1 MVYNVRWNN
10 STRGFHIFK
19 SERWLTDFLTKEN
32 VKTIVELS
40 HLTNYFSHI
49 FRQIIKYLC
58 PTQQWQPLQIL
69 FFSSKLCS
77 LIKNKYDIRNYNN
90 FPTWWLD
97 PTLIS
102 PCVVASLFAFGKICY
117 DCLQFHHQIINIL
130 YIMIIHCS

>member
-1 MVYNVRWNN
+1 MVYNVRWDN

-19 SERWLTDFLTKEN
+19 SERKLTDFLMKEN

-40 HLTNYFSHI
+40 HLTLLTITNYFSHI

-58 PTQQWQPLQIL
+58 LTQQWQPLKIL

-90 FPTWWLD
+90 FPT
-97 PTLIS
+97 
-102 PCVVASLFAFGKICY
+102 
-117 DCLQFHHQIINIL
+117 
-130 YIMIIHCS
+130 